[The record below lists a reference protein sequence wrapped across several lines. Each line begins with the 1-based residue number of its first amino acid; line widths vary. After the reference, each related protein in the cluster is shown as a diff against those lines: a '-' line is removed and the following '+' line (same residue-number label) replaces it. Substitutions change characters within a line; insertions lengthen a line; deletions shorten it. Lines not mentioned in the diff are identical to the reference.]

1 MGEQPVKTVAPKAR
15 ARDEDV
21 GDEGDER
28 AGTNLYTEEQTEL
41 YVPPPIVN
49 GRVPKNSFGNLD
61 VFVPTMVPK
70 GGVHLPCKCS
80 RFHVEASANSLKDD
94 EASRAARI
102 LGIDYSD
109 ALTGFEFRGRHG
121 TAVLKGIVVA
131 TEYREAVEAVIEGFR
146 DERARVE
153 ENMRSH
159 AALRMWKRFL
169 ISLRIKERV
178 DGYEVEG
185 EEPDYVPQDDNDS
198 GMDSEEYVDDG
209 GGGFLID

>member
-1 MGEQPVKTVAPKAR
+1 
-15 ARDEDV
+15 
-21 GDEGDER
+21 
-28 AGTNLYTEEQTEL
+28 
-41 YVPPPIVN
+41 
-49 GRVPKNSFGNLD
+49 
-61 VFVPTMVPK
+61 
-70 GGVHLPCKCS
+70 
-80 RFHVEASANSLKDD
+80 LKDN

-131 TEYREAVEAVIEGFR
+131 TEYREAVEAVIEGFH

-153 ENMRSH
+153 DQKRSL
-159 AALRMWKRFL
+159 AALRMWQRLL

-185 EEPDYVPQDDNDS
+185 EEPDVVPRGDDDS
-198 GMDSEEYVDDG
+198 GMNSDEYLDDG

>member
-1 MGEQPVKTVAPKAR
+1 MTCA
-15 ARDEDV
+15 D
-21 GDEGDER
+21 
-28 AGTNLYTEEQTEL
+28 
-41 YVPPPIVN
+41 
-49 GRVPKNSFGNLD
+49 
-61 VFVPTMVPK
+61 
-70 GGVHLPCKCS
+70 C
-80 RFHVEASANSLKDD
+80 LKDD

-131 TEYREAVEAVIEGFR
+131 AEYGEAVEAVIEGFR
-146 DERARVE
+146 DERARE
-153 ENMRSH
+153 EETMRSH
-159 AALRMWKRFL
+159 AALRLWKRFL

-185 EEPDYVPQDDNDS
+185 EEPDAPQDDNDS
-198 GMDSEEYVDDG
+198 GMDSEGYIDDG